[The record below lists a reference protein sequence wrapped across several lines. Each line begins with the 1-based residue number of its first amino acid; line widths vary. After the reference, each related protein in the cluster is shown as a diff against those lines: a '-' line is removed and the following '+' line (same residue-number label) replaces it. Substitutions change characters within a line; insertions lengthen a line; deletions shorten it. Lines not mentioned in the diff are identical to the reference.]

1 MLLLV
6 APVLIFGYDD
16 TIFFGE
22 IKSLVDKNQ
31 EDRIF

>member
-16 TIFFGE
+16 TIFCE